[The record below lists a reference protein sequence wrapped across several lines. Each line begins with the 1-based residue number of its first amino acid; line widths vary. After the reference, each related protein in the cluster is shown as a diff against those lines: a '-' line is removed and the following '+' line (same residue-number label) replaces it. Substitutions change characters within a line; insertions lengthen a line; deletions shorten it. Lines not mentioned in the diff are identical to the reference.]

1 MPRACRRKLDA
12 LKYPIL
18 SALRKRTDSCKLSK
32 WCVWLFHTCRT
43 RKRVPLSS
51 PGHPATKRVSP
62 CWKLRKLEFGRHLK
76 PCGKKNFGCWC
87 FRVTTHFGWG
97 SGLRRERAKQG
108 ARPTFTTEFQIF
120 AKLQEAFLLPAGEW
134 TLLGSRRW
142 GLQQQPCS
150 RCCTA
155 KSKQHLRHKQRMMIH
170 PEWNQRS
177 LSHVSDTLVTR
188 CQWPPILFPVSI
200 TSKGQINEGCLL
212 CNG

>member
-1 MPRACRRKLDA
+1 MIWNTQSCLFLGRELILANLVSDVYGSSTHVEQEKGCPYPALATPQQRECLLVESWESLSLADTSNLVARRILVADA
-12 LKYPIL
+12 SVWRPIL
-18 SALRKRTDSCKLSK
+18 VEVPVCDENEQSRVQGQHSRQSFRSLLS
-32 WCVWLFHTCRT
+32 
-43 RKRVPLSS
+43 
-51 PGHPATKRVSP
+51 
-62 CWKLRKLEFGRHLK
+62 
-76 PCGKKNFGCWC
+76 
-87 FRVTTHFGWG
+87 
-97 SGLRRERAKQG
+97 
-108 ARPTFTTEFQIF
+108 
-120 AKLQEAFLLPAGEW
+120 
-134 TLLGSRRW
+134 W

-155 KSKQHLRHKQRMMIH
+155 KSKQHLRHKQRMLIH